1 MNDEELERRVRRFR
15 VAGPPGSLRGR
26 VLAALDQQ
34 QASQTRVAGWLAAV
48 AALLMLTVASQW
60 SSNRLIAS
68 ADIAAEDESMQF
80 AEAIEKSMGS
90 TEEARMVVS
99 RIVAETLTRQLER
112 SNPVSGQ
119 EPQAP

>member
-1 MNDEELERRVRRFR
+1 MNDEEVERRLRRFR
-15 VAGPPGSLRGR
+15 AAGPPGSMRGR

-48 AALLMLTVASQW
+48 AALLLLTVASQW

-68 ADIAAEDESMQF
+68 ADIAAEDESIRF
-80 AEAIEKSMGS
+80 AEAIEKEMGS

-99 RIVAETLTRQLER
+99 RIVTETLTRQLER

-119 EPQAP
+119 EPQVP